1 MNLFENFLSFL
12 TMVPYK
18 LSSLVLYFHIC
29 KMDLIIAV
37 ISLGREECYI
47 GNAVSLFCKVSTFYL

>member
-1 MNLFENFLSFL
+1 
-12 TMVPYK
+12 MVPYK

-29 KMDLIIAV
+29 KMDLIIVV

-47 GNAVSLFCKVSTFYL
+47 GNAVSLFCEVSTFYL